1 MTAPLVVTR
10 LGAARYAAPLVAL
23 LTALAV
29 SACLILL
36 AGGDPFAALQAL
48 LSGAFGSPDAW
59 SEVGVRTCPLLLT
72 GLAVAIA
79 FRAGVWN
86 IGAEGQLLVGA
97 VMVAWL
103 GTRATTLP
111 AWLLLPA
118 VLCAAAVGGA
128 AWAGIAGVLRTARG
142 VDEVI
147 STIMLNFIAIG
158 LVGWLVHGPLMEA
171 AATYPQSDA
180 VVAAARLPRLFSGYR
195 VHAGALLALAA
206 AAGTALLLFRT
217 VLGFE
222 MRAVGLNPI
231 ATRLAG
237 LRTTGAL
244 LRALALSGALAGLA
258 GGIEV
263 SAITYR
269 LYGNFSPG
277 YGFTAIAVALLG
289 RLHPFGVVLAALF
302 FAVLDVGSLSMQRAA
317 GVSSVLV
324 SAIQAIVIFTLLAL
338 DRWQRLEAAR

>member
-1 MTAPLVVTR
+1 MTRSR
-10 LGAARYAAPLVAL
+10 LGPSAL
-23 LTALAV
+23 ALAV
-29 SACLILL
+29 ALAATTLVIVL
-36 AGGDPFAALQAL
+36 AGGNPREALAALFN
-48 LSGAFGSPDAW
+48 GAFGSAEAW

-79 FRAGVWN
+79 FRAGIWN

-103 GTRATTLP
+103 GSHLGGWP
-111 AWLLLPA
+111 AWLATPL
-118 VLCAAAVGGA
+118 VLAAAALGGA

-147 STIMLNFIAIG
+147 STIMLNFVALG
-158 LVGWLVHGPLMEA
+158 LIGWLVHGPLMEA
-171 AATYPQSDA
+171 AGAYPQTDP
-180 VVAAARLPRLFSGYR
+180 VAATARLPRLFAGYR
-195 VHAGALLALAA
+195 LHAGLLLALLAA
-206 AAGTALLLFRT
+206 AAGWLLLFRT

-222 MRAVGLNPI
+222 MRAAGLNLV

-244 LRALALSGALAGLA
+244 LRALAISGALAGLA
-258 GGIEV
+258 GGVEV
-263 SAITYR
+263 SAITFR
-269 LYGNFSPG
+269 LYDNFSPG

-289 RLHPFGVVLAALF
+289 RLHPLGVVLAAVLF
-302 FAVLDVGSLSMQRAA
+302 GALDVGSTAMQRVA

-324 SAIQAIVIFTLLAL
+324 YAVQAIVIFTLLAL
-338 DRWQRLEAAR
+338 DQRRGAAEAG

>member
-1 MTAPLVVTR
+1 VRLARLAPSL
-10 LGAARYAAPLVAL
+10 AALLVAL
-23 LTALAV
+23 AASAL
-29 SACLILL
+29 LIAIAGGNPLL
-36 AGGDPFAALQAL
+36 ALTTLAQ
-48 LSGAFGSPDAW
+48 GAFGSAYAW

-79 FRAGVWN
+79 FRAGIWN
-86 IGAEGQLLVGA
+86 IGAEGQLLIGA

-103 GTRATTLP
+103 GSHLGGWP
-111 AWLLLPA
+111 ALLAIPF
-118 VLCAAAVGGA
+118 VLALAALGGA
-128 AWAGIAGVLRTARG
+128 LWAGIAGALRVARG

-147 STIMLNFIAIG
+147 GTIMLNFIALG

-171 AATYPQSDA
+171 TGNYPQTDA
-180 VVAAARLPRLFSGYR
+180 VVEAVRLPRLFSGYR
-195 VHAGALLALAA
+195 VHVGLLLALLA
-206 AAGTALLLFRT
+206 AGGGYLLLFRT

-222 MRAVGLNPI
+222 MRAAGLNLM
-231 ATRLAG
+231 AARLAG

-244 LRALALSGALAGLA
+244 LRALAISGALAGLA

-269 LYGNFSPG
+269 LYDNFSPG

-289 RLHPFGVVLAALF
+289 RLHPLGVIFAALL
-302 FAVLDVGSLSMQRAA
+302 FAALDVGSVAMQSFA

-324 SAIQAIVIFTLLAL
+324 SAVQAIVILALLAF
-338 DRWQRLEAAR
+338 DRWRASAASIA

>member
-1 MTAPLVVTR
+1 MTVPRLAPS
-10 LGAARYAAPLVAL
+10 LVAL
-23 LTALAV
+23 AAALLASALLIALTGGNPGVALA
-29 SACLILL
+29 AL
-36 AGGDPFAALQAL
+36 AQ
-48 LSGAFGSPDAW
+48 GAFGSADAW

-79 FRAGVWN
+79 FRAGIWN

-103 GTRATTLP
+103 GSHLGGWPSWLAIP
-111 AWLLLPA
+111 AAL
-118 VLCAAAVGGA
+118 AAAALGGA

-147 STIMLNFIAIG
+147 STIMLNFIALG

-171 AATYPQSDA
+171 AGFYPQSDA
-180 VVAAARLPRLFSGYR
+180 VADAVRLPRLFGGGYR
-195 VHAGALLALAA
+195 VHAGLLIALLA
-206 AAGTALLLFRT
+206 AGGGYLLLFRT

-222 MRAVGLNPI
+222 MRAAGLNLV
-231 ATRLAG
+231 AARLAG

-244 LRALALSGALAGLA
+244 LRALAISGALAGLA

-269 LYGNFSPG
+269 LYDNFSPG

-289 RLHPFGVVLAALF
+289 RLHPLGVVVAALL
-302 FAVLDVGSLSMQRAA
+302 FAALDVGSTAMQSVA

-324 SAIQAIVIFTLLAL
+324 SAIQAIVILALLAL
-338 DRWQRLEAAR
+338 DQRRGTTSTA